1 MHPAVPSSDKER
13 IVETAGTARQKPAGT
28 GGGGTSATAEPGTL
42 SVRALARGLSIL
54 ALFDVDHREWSLDD
68 IAEQTGLLRMTAYRM
83 VRTLEAAAFLVRDR
97 STNLYHVGPAA
108 LSLTYVSEGFS
119 DFVDVA
125 RPFLEALVE
134 ETGESV
140 TLAIE
145 VDDRPVC
152 VAVVDTTRPFRR
164 QAAPGRII
172 GNLASVHGKVFAAF
186 KSDGER
192 ARLLA
197 RPLPQLTPTTV
208 TDPEVL
214 AAELDVVARDDVAY
228 DDEGL
233 HVGLCAVGA
242 PVRDQL
248 GEVVAAISVVTPTGR
263 YGPEVRRRC
272 AEAVKHTAT
281 LISMYLGWNAGETGT
296 SMANGYR
303 SA

>member
-1 MHPAVPSSDKER
+1 
-13 IVETAGTARQKPAGT
+13 VEAARPPQQDLATAGAGA
-28 GGGGTSATAEPGTL
+28 TSATGEHDAL

-54 ALFDVDHREWSLDD
+54 ALFDVDHRERSLDD
-68 IAEQTGLLRMTAYRM
+68 IAEQTGLKRMTAYRM

-164 QAAPGRII
+164 RATPGRII
-172 GNLASVHGKVFAAF
+172 GDLASVHGKVFAAF
-186 KSDGER
+186 KSVEER

-197 RPLPQLTPTTV
+197 RPLPQLTPSTV

-214 AAELDVVARDDVAY
+214 AAELDRIERDGVAY

-233 HVGLCAVGA
+233 HAGLCAVGA

-263 YGPEVRRRC
+263 YGPEVRGRC
-272 AEAVKHTAT
+272 AEAVKQTAT
-281 LISMYLGWNAGETGT
+281 LMSMYLGWNAE
-296 SMANGYR
+296 
-303 SA
+303 

>member
-1 MHPAVPSSDKER
+1 MEAAGPSRQDPATA
-13 IVETAGTARQKPAGT
+13 TAGA
-28 GGGGTSATAEPGTL
+28 TSATGERDAL

-54 ALFDVDHREWSLDD
+54 ALYDVDHREWSLDD
-68 IAEQTGLLRMTAYRM
+68 IAAQTGLLRMTAYRM

-108 LSLTYVSEGFS
+108 LSLTYVSDGFS
-119 DFVDVA
+119 DFVDIA
-125 RPFLEALVE
+125 RPFLEALVQ

-164 QAAPGRII
+164 RAAPGRII

-186 KSDGER
+186 KPDAER

-197 RPLPQLTPTTV
+197 RPLPQLTPATV
-208 TDPEVL
+208 TDPEAL
-214 AAELDVVARDDVAY
+214 AAELERIAHDDVAY

-233 HVGLCAVGA
+233 HAGLCAVGA

-248 GEVVAAISVVTPTGR
+248 GDVVAAISVVTPTGR

-272 AEAVKHTAT
+272 AEAVRHTAT
-281 LISMYLGWNAGETGT
+281 LISMYLGWNAG
-296 SMANGYR
+296 
-303 SA
+303 